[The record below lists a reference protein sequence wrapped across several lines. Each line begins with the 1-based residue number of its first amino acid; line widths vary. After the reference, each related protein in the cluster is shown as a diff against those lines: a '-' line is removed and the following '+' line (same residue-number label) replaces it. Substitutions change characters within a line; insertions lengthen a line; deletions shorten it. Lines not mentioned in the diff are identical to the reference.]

1 MTAALPLAPKPLAL
15 QLCPY
20 SPAMEAALAN
30 RLDVVRW
37 FDLDE
42 TAQAS
47 LLAARGAD
55 VRVVCTGGHLGIAD
69 ALMEAL
75 PALELVA
82 INGVGFDKVNL
93 PLARERG
100 VGVSNTP
107 DVLTDDVADL
117 AVGLLIALKR
127 QLPQGDAHV
136 RAGRWPQ
143 AEMPLARRVTGCRFG
158 VLGLGR
164 IGSAI
169 ARRLEPFGEVGHASR
184 SAKDAKWQAFAEPVE
199 LAGWADVLVVAC
211 AANAETAGLVNADVL
226 AALGPDGCL
235 VNVSRGAVVDEAAL
249 IAALEAGTIA
259 GAALDVFAN
268 EPHVPAALQ
277 QAANTV
283 LTPHV
288 ASATVECRAAMA
300 DLVLANVDALL
311 AGRPLVSPV
320 Q

>member
-1 MTAALPLAPKPLAL
+1 MTAAKPLAL

-20 SPAMEAALAN
+20 APAMEAALID
-30 RLDVVRW
+30 RLDLVRW
-37 FDLDE
+37 FDLD
-42 TAQAS
+42 
-47 LLAARGAD
+47 AAGQTTFLNAKGAD
-55 VRVVCTGGHLGIAD
+55 VRIVCTGGHLGIPD

-75 PALELVA
+75 PGLELVA

-93 PLARERG
+93 PLAKARG

-117 AVGLLIALKR
+117 AVGLVIALKR

-143 AEMPLARRVTGCRFG
+143 GEMPLARRVTGCRFG

-184 SAKDAKWQAFAEPVE
+184 TAKDVPWQAFAGPRE
-199 LAGWADVLVVAC
+199 LAAWADVLVVAC
-211 AANAETAGLVNADVL
+211 AANAETAGLVDADVL
-226 AALGPDGCL
+226 AALGRDGCL
-235 VNVSRGAVVDEAAL
+235 VNVSRGAVVNEPAL
-249 IAALEAGTIA
+249 IAALQAGTIA
-259 GAALDVFAN
+259 GAALDVYAD
-268 EPHVPAALQ
+268 EPRVPEALQ
-277 QAANTV
+277 KAGNTV

>member
-1 MTAALPLAPKPLAL
+1 MTSAKPLAL

-20 SPAMEAALAN
+20 APAMEAALAE
-30 RLDVVRW
+30 RVDLVRW
-37 FDLDE
+37 FELD
-42 TAQAS
+42 AGGQAA
-47 LLAARGAD
+47 LLAARGGE
-55 VRVVCTGGHLGIAD
+55 VRIACTGGHLGIAD
-69 ALMEAL
+69 ALLEAL
-75 PALELVA
+75 PGLALVA

-93 PLARERG
+93 PLAAARG

-117 AVGLLIALKR
+117 AVGLVIALKR

-143 AEMPLARRVTGCRFG
+143 GEMPLARRVSGCRFG

-169 ARRLEPFGEVGHASR
+169 ARRLEPFGAVGHASR
-184 SAKDAKWQAFAEPVE
+184 TAKKGPRQAFAGPVE
-199 LAGWADVLVVAC
+199 LAEWADVLVVAC
-211 AANAETAGLVNADVL
+211 AANAETAGLVDARVL
-226 AALGPDGCL
+226 AALGRDGCL

-259 GAALDVFAN
+259 GAALDVYAD
-268 EPHVPAALQ
+268 EPQVPEALR
-277 QAANTV
+277 QADNTV

-300 DLVLANVDALL
+300 DLVLANVDAQL
-311 AGRPLVSPV
+311 AGLPLVTPV
-320 Q
+320 L